1 MIWQQTLLSN
11 EKSHLPNSTHSR
23 WVDTYNTDSTIHLP
37 QARETAKIFQVFICL
52 LRKQQCY
59 GGKQSQKDYN
69 LLSWD
74 LRVEYFCMWLKE
86 QKATKKRENKGKRER
101 RGKQD
106 RNGKNSRR
114 QRGRKTL
121 IARRN
126 AELLKV
132 STGIHRTDLMRGLR
146 HGNPLQYSCLE
157 NPMNRGAW
165 SATVHGFA
173 KSRIQVGNFSF
184 FPFFFSWHV
193 KNSE

>member
-1 MIWQQTLLSN
+1 MLWWQTESEGLQPSQLRLSC
-11 EKSHLPNSTHSR
+11 
-23 WVDTYNTDSTIHLP
+23 WVFLYVAEGT
-37 QARETAKIFQVFICL
+37 E
-52 LRKQQCY
+52 
-59 GGKQSQKDYN
+59 GK
-69 LLSWD
+69 
-74 LRVEYFCMWLKE
+74 KE
-86 QKATKKRENKGKRER
+86 RENKGKRER

-132 STGIHRTDLMRGLR
+132 SIGIPRTDLIRGLR

-184 FPFFFSWHV
+184 FPFFFFVTCKKFWV
-193 KNSE
+193 KSKALKYWGNSLAVQWLGLHNFTAKGMGLVPGQGTNIPDIMTWTYK